1 MIQAAPDI
9 HLYLVLHTIKRSQSQ
24 QTHGR
29 CQHVPG
35 AEIQVQT
42 STSDLWLRSMH
53 LDSLPCGRDGVSD
66 LETECHDCRWFRYV
80 ESILDDRRIST
91 KEVQDLLG
99 LLFNE
104 QIGVDLVDVL
114 WKSDSRVLPLDRA
127 ETHVRVLDVRSV
139 RGVDVS
145 SHPGIGNPR
154 ANRRTQCLPRT
165 TSYELSRTC
174 NH

>member
-1 MIQAAPDI
+1 MSRLSMVPITSKAV
-9 HLYLVLHTIKRSQSQ
+9 LY
-24 QTHGR
+24 
-29 CQHVPG
+29 
-35 AEIQVQT
+35 
-42 STSDLWLRSMH
+42 
-53 LDSLPCGRDGVSD
+53 
-66 LETECHDCRWFRYV
+66 
-80 ESILDDRRIST
+80 DRRIST

-104 QIGVDLVDVL
+104 QIGVDLVDVH

-139 RGVDVS
+139 RGVDVA

-154 ANRRTQCLPRT
+154 ANGRTQCLP
-165 TSYELSRTC
+165 SNDVYELSRTC